1 MSKFIL
7 LLSIL
12 SFSSILCQITDQTIE
27 TAYDWLI
34 EILKGMSDTEEHK
47 CSNVFRDKRDK
58 EILPMLKDIVK
69 RMDRKE
75 EFETIARRYGIPL
88 IATKG
93 LAENC
98 NLLNAIPIYFRVNNE
113 EGIKETGSIINKN
126 AKEIY
131 EQVQVMK
138 SYETFPE
145 KLVVFGK
152 LLSFILDFYVH

>member
-69 RMDRKE
+69 RMDRGE

-98 NLLNAIPIYFRVNNE
+98 NLINAIPIYFRVNNE
-113 EGIKETGSIINKN
+113 EGIQETGKIINKN

-145 KLVVFGK
+145 KLVILGK
-152 LLSFILDFYVH
+152 ILSIILEFYVH